1 MSRQPGQPGRVG
13 HRWRVAQQAVFESE
27 THCWLC
33 GDYVDQRLSARGPMA
48 PKSRSVDHLIQ
59 LQHGG
64 DPYARS
70 NTRLSHVGCNSGR
83 SNRLRGL
90 AREHCGC
97 THGRGH
103 CVAII
108 PTQPRGYVD
117 LDPSEV

>member
-13 HRWRVAQQAVFESE
+13 HRWRQAQQAVFDTE

-33 GDYVDQRLSARGPMA
+33 GGYVDQRLSAQGPLA
-48 PKSRSVDHLIQ
+48 KLSRSADHLVQ

-64 DPYARS
+64 DPHARS
-70 NTRLSHVGCNSGR
+70 NCRLAHIGCNSAR

-90 AREHCGC
+90 ARENCAC
-97 THGRGH
+97 SHGRP
-103 CVAII
+103 CEPLN
-108 PTQPRGYVD
+108 PTQPRGYVE

>member
-13 HRWRVAQQAVFESE
+13 HRWRQAQQAVFDTE

-33 GDYVDQRLSARGPMA
+33 GQPVDQRISAHGPLA
-48 PKSRSVDHLIQ
+48 GLARSADHLIQ

-70 NTRLSHVGCNSGR
+70 NLRLCHLGENSAR
-83 SNRLRGL
+83 SNRLRNL
-90 AREHCGC
+90 QREDCAC
-97 THGRGH
+97 SFGRP
-103 CVAII
+103 CEPLVPA
-108 PTQPRGYVD
+108 QPRGFVD

>member
-13 HRWRVAQQAVFESE
+13 HRWRQAQQAVFDTE

-33 GDYVDQRLSARGPMA
+33 GQPVDTRLHPRHPRA
-48 PKSRSVDHLIQ
+48 RSVDHLQQ

-64 DPYARS
+64 DPHART
-70 NTRLSHVGCNSGR
+70 NLRLAHLGENSAR

-90 AREHCGC
+90 ARHNCAC
-97 THGRGH
+97 SHGRP
-103 CVAII
+103 CEPLV